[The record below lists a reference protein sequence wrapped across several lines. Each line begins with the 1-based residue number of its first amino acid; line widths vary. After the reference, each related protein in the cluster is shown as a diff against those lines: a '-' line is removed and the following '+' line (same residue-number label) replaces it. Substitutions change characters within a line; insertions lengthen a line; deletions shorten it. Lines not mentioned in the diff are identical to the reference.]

1 MSPSPL
7 YHSSHGKEEGG
18 KKAYGVFV
26 GEDLPHVE
34 DAARDVRDGFAAEG
48 DARGAVV
55 PGPADVELDVSAVGL
70 VLEGDG

>member
-7 YHSSHGKEEGG
+7 YHSSQGERRGEKE
-18 KKAYGVFV
+18 AHRVFV
-26 GEDLPHVE
+26 GENLPHVE

>member
-1 MSPSPL
+1 MGKKGG
-7 YHSSHGKEEGG
+7 GKE
-18 KKAYGVFV
+18 AYGVFV